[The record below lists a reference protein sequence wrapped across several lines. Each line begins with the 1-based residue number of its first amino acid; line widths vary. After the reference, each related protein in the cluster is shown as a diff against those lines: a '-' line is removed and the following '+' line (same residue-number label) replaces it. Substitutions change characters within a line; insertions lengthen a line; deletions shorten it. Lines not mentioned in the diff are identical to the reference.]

1 MESLH
6 KYISPDCLMRRYGGS
21 LKCAVIDG
29 KDLAE
34 LFEFYHAEFVV
45 ENSYGY
51 TKWIGNMLWRWTY
64 PVVFLYGFNSF
75 FFLKCQFFPNF
86 KLN

>member
-51 TKWIGNMLWRWTY
+51 TK
-64 PVVFLYGFNSF
+64 
-75 FFLKCQFFPNF
+75 
-86 KLN
+86 